1 MKLVTLLTLRD
12 TAKLFANQRSSAF
25 LLDSDWDRLIN
36 LAGTDLYDLQV
47 QLRGHEPFEKVAS
60 LSTTTGS
67 AIVALPADWY
77 ETLTIILSWGAQQLE
92 EVDSLDHIGD
102 QVAYRNWNSWAQ
114 WSPKAWRQRGNL
126 IEFFPTPSAATTIEL
141 RYIPTYQDLVS
152 DASTLD
158 GSNGWDEM
166 ISALAAMKA
175 LTLQALPTAGVEK
188 IYAGVRE
195 RVELL
200 AEKRAAA
207 NGPSIR
213 DVRYGYNGRGS
224 WWRRRILPPPL

>member
-1 MKLVTLLTLRD
+1 MKLVTLGQMRD
-12 TAKLFANQRSSAF
+12 DAKLFANQRSSAF
-25 LLDSDWDRLIN
+25 ITNAEWDRLIN
-36 LAGTDLYDLQV
+36 LAGADLYDLQV
-47 QLRGHEPFEKVAS
+47 QLRGHEFAEKIAT
-60 LSTTTGS
+60 LATTAGS

-77 ETLTIILSWGAQQLE
+77 ETLTLIANWGAQQLE
-92 EVDSLDHIGD
+92 EIDSLDHLGD

-114 WSPKAWRQRGNL
+114 WSPKAWRQRGLL
-126 IEFFPTPSAATTIEL
+126 IEFFPTPSTVTTLEL
-141 RYIPTYQDLVS
+141 RYINAYQDLVG
-152 DASTLD
+152 DAATLD
-158 GSNGWDEM
+158 GSNSWNEM
-166 ISALAAMKA
+166 VSALAAIKA
-175 LTLQALPTAGVEK
+175 LTIQQLPTAGVEK

-224 WWRRRILPPPL
+224 WWRRRILPPPP